1 MKLAEYESRIKR
13 LALFSRPFDE
23 IEDEI
28 NAAPLTDDQKAALW
42 LLAWSYQDPCKQRRL
57 ARETLR
63 AVCAMAPEPV
73 AMQQGAGR

>member
-13 LALFSRPFDE
+13 LALFNRPFEE

-28 NAAPLTDDQKAALW
+28 NAAPLSDDEKAALW
-42 LLAWSYQDPCKQRRL
+42 LLAWSYQEPRKQRRL

-63 AVCAMAPEPV
+63 AVSAMAPEPYAV
-73 AMQQGAGR
+73 QEA

>member
-13 LALFSRPFDE
+13 LALFNRPFED

-28 NAAPLTDDQKAALW
+28 NAAPLADDQKAALW
-42 LLAWSYQDPCKQRRL
+42 LLAWSYQEPRKQRRL

-63 AVCAMAPEPV
+63 AVSAVPTEAYAV
-73 AMQQGAGR
+73 QQG